1 MGQFAEVVT
10 GLEQQRLDAPLSRLL
25 REIEALGLPA
35 AGGGIDDQHP
45 FVRALWG
52 ARLPARHLLR
62 GVCMAHRVSGDK
74 AEQEEHTDQHG
85 ERHLVVVR
93 ESGQPDEPK
102 DDQGQ
107 AEETQIAAPCEHKPT
122 KNATRNTKPNM
133 RTTLMG
139 SPATRVRVSPMTTT
153 DAISAPTA
161 ANCARRCALP
171 VG

>member
-1 MGQFAEVVT
+1 
-10 GLEQQRLDAPLSRLL
+10 
-25 REIEALGLPA
+25 
-35 AGGGIDDQHP
+35 
-45 FVRALWG
+45 
-52 ARLPARHLLR
+52 
-62 GVCMAHRVSGDK
+62 MAHRVSGDK

-122 KNATRNTKPNM
+122 EERDEEHQAEHEDNTDGITRHE
-133 RTTLMG
+133 G
-139 SPATRVRVSPMTTT
+139 ERVSPTTTT

-161 ANCARRCALP
+161 A
-171 VG
+171 